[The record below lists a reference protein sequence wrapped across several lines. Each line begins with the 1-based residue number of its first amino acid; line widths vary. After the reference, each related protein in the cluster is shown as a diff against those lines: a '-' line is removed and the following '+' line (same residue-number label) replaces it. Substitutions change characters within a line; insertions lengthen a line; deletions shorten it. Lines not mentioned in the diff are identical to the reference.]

1 MCPGPAMLL
10 CCWPREDDRP
20 GTLRLCRW
28 RVLGQNQRTG
38 TGLVFLLPS
47 PPGALGQ
54 TRGRRPERPREKV
67 SVGGVA
73 ATVLCWGQ
81 FLGSFLACGAGKSCF
96 TSGVRLAALS
106 KGAYSFVSFQDGQT
120 LLVVKKCRVVTA
132 RIPKP
137 KFLPHHG
144 SQTLDGQNETGM

>member
-10 CCWPREDDRP
+10 CRWPREDDRL
-20 GTLRLCRW
+20 GKLGLCRC

-38 TGLVFLLPS
+38 TGVVFPLPS

-54 TRGRRPERPREKV
+54 TRGRRPEQPREKV
-67 SVGGVA
+67 SVEGVA
-73 ATVLCWGQ
+73 ATALCWGQ
-81 FLGSFLACGAGKSCF
+81 FLGSFLAYGAGKSCF

-120 LLVVKKCRVVTA
+120 LLVVKKCHLVTA

-137 KFLPHHG
+137 KFLPHRG
-144 SQTLDGQNETGM
+144 SQTLDGQNETGI